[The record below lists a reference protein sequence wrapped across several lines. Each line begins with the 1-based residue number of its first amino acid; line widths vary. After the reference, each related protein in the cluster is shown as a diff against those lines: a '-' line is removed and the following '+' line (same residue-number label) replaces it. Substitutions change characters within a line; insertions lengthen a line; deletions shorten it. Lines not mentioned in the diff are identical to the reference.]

1 MLAHIGRLK
10 QRMVED
16 DLDGIVAA
24 TAENI
29 HYLTGISSVSLHLH
43 PYFGQCYAVIT
54 RDAPER
60 VTIVSSTGEI
70 DQVLDSTAQIADAV
84 NFGTFYRERYGDDA
98 LPAHEQR
105 LYQMTY
111 NPAEPNGAAAL
122 ASAIKRIGLAG
133 KRVGLDEAGLR
144 IGVEDAVKRAL
155 PQTTFISAHA
165 ALAWVR
171 RVKTQE
177 EIIRIGRSARITEQ
191 AIQAAAAIA
200 RTGVTEHELYLEF
213 NRSVAS
219 QGGRAEFTMIKFGR
233 NGIGGQVIS
242 NRTGLQKGDTIWFDV
257 GSSYLGYWSDLAR
270 TFSFGEPSARVQ
282 TLYRAMVAGE
292 QAGIDK
298 TRPGMTGGDVF
309 HLTMQGVRE
318 NGEPRYRR
326 HHVGHSIGAEV
337 YEQPILADGNDVIIE
352 AGMVINIETPYYEFG
367 IGAIHVENPFV
378 VSESGPNVLLTS
390 GSPRELVVLP

>member
-10 QRMVED
+10 QRMAED

-29 HYLTGISSVSLHLH
+29 HYLTGINSVSLHLH
-43 PYFGQCYAVIT
+43 PYFCQCYAVIT

-60 VTIVSSTGEI
+60 VTLVSSTGEI

-98 LPAHEQR
+98 LPEHEQR
-105 LYQMTY
+105 LYQMSY

-144 IGVEDAVKRAL
+144 NGVEDALKRAL
-155 PQTTFISAHA
+155 PQTTFVPAHA

-177 EIIRIGRSARITEQ
+177 EIVRIGRSARITEQ

-200 RTGVTEHELYLEF
+200 RAGVTEHELYLEF

-233 NGIGGQVIS
+233 NGIGGQVLS

-292 QAGIDK
+292 QIGIDK

-309 HLTMQGVRE
+309 HLTMQGVRD

-337 YEQPILADGNDVIIE
+337 YEQPILADGNDVTIE

-378 VSESGPNVLLTS
+378 VSQSGPNVLLTS
-390 GSPRELVVLP
+390 GSPRELVVLS

>member
-1 MLAHIGRLK
+1 MLAHVGRLK
-10 QRMVED
+10 KRMAED

-60 VTIVSSTGEI
+60 VTLVSSTGEI

-155 PQTTFISAHA
+155 PETKFISAHA

-233 NGIGGQVIS
+233 NGIGGQVLS

-270 TFSFGEPSARVQ
+270 TFSFGEPSARIQ
-282 TLYRAMVAGE
+282 ALYRAMVAGE
-292 QAGIDK
+292 QVGIDK
-298 TRPGMTGGDVF
+298 TRPGMTGSDVF
-309 HLTMQGVRE
+309 HLTMQGVRD

-337 YEQPILADGNDVIIE
+337 YEQPILADGNGVTIE

-367 IGAIHVENPFV
+367 VGAVHVENPFV

-390 GSPRELVVLP
+390 GSPRELVVLS